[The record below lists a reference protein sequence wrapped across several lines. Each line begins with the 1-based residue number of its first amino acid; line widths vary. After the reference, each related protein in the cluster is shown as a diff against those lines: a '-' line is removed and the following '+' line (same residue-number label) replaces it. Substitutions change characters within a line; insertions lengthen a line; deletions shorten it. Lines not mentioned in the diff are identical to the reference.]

1 VRPASRGE
9 LTVRGRFSRG
19 LRTGAKVV
27 AALVLLALLV
37 ILSIAIWWVRS
48 ALPKIDGHIAVPGV
62 DTAVTIQRD
71 ERGIAHVSA
80 NTETALFFGDGY
92 ACAQDRLWEMDLLR
106 REAQA
111 RLSEVVGPAALPL
124 DRYYATLGL
133 TAAAGRDAATLGPR
147 ELADWGAYAAGVNA
161 YAQSQA
167 PPLEFRLLGYQPPVW
182 TIVDSLSVVK
192 LMEQRLDDEWK
203 TTALR
208 DALARRIGVPAM
220 RALTTD
226 TVPAMEHFIP
236 GYGAHIAGVPSFD
249 VPGADA
255 IALDVP
261 TSAGA
266 NSGADHV
273 QDSGSNNWSISG
285 RRTTTGKPVLSNDTH
300 LSHSVPSTWWIVQMK
315 GAGFDVEGFTI
326 PGVPGVTLGHNERIA
341 FGVTSAYGYAQDIF
355 AERFR
360 NAQSDEYFVGHA
372 WLKAAHRIE
381 SIPVKGKPDE
391 KVDVLVTIHGPVV
404 QRHGSIGYALA
415 WTALRDADHATALR
429 SLDLASDWTQFRA
442 ALSQL
447 IGPNLNFGYADVDG
461 NIGYQ
466 DAGKLPL
473 RAGFDGWLSADG
485 TDPRQAWRG
494 DIPFDRMPHAFDPP
508 AGVLATANN
517 ALTAPGYA
525 PALSPGLYAP
535 PFRIDRIYTLLGQ
548 QAKWTPEDAAAIQS
562 DSFDVP
568 DLRLA
573 RLTATALSRSHD
585 PALQKIAAQLS
596 AWDGHA
602 TIDSRATTFVS
613 AERENLTS
621 MLLQPRL
628 GFEYYAYREQFHPIA
643 AIERALDGDRSMASI
658 GITRESVTAAI
669 PRAAEQTAKAFG
681 IEAGRGLDALPAWG
695 VADAAVYDHPLGE
708 VWPLNAL
715 LNFKPVPQ
723 PGDPYSIFQA
733 KPGFGPSMRLLADSA
748 DWDHSSM
755 VLTLGE
761 SGNWSDAHYGD
772 QLQDWAAN
780 NYRPTPFSDT
790 AVAAATRD
798 TLVLTPK

>member
-1 VRPASRGE
+1 
-9 LTVRGRFSRG
+9 LTARGRFSRA
-19 LRTGAKVV
+19 LRTGAKIV
-27 AALVLLALLV
+27 AALLLLAVLA
-37 ILSIAIWWVRS
+37 ILSVAVWWVRA
-48 ALPKIDGHIAVPGV
+48 ALPKIDGRIAVPGV
-62 DTAVTIQRD
+62 NTEVTIRRD
-71 ERGIAHVSA
+71 ERGIAHVTA
-80 NTETALFFGDGY
+80 NTEAALFFGDGY

-111 RLSEVVGPAALPL
+111 RLSEVVGSAALPL
-124 DRYYATLGL
+124 DRYYVTLGL
-133 TAAAGRDAATLGPR
+133 TAAARRDASTLGAR

-161 YAQSQA
+161 YAQSQS
-167 PPLEFRLLGYQPPVW
+167 PPLEFRVLGYRPPVW

-203 TTALR
+203 TAALR

-220 RALTTD
+220 RGLTTD
-226 TVPAMEHFIP
+226 TVPAMEHYIP
-236 GYGAHIAGVPSFD
+236 GYGGRAVGSRRVDSPDAATVTLGFVPR
-249 VPGADA
+249 VEAEPG
-255 IALDVP
+255 
-261 TSAGA
+261 T
-266 NSGADHV
+266 DHV

-285 RRTTTGKPVLSNDTH
+285 SRTTTGKPVLSNDTH
-300 LSHSVPSTWWIVQMK
+300 LSHSVPSTWWIVQLK

-360 NAQSDEYFVGHA
+360 DAHSDEYRVGHV
-372 WLKAAHRIE
+372 WLKADHRIE

-391 KVDVLVTIHGPVV
+391 KVDVLVTMHGPVV
-404 QRHGSIGYALA
+404 ERRGSTGYALA

-429 SLDLASDWTQFRA
+429 SLDLASNWTQFRA

-466 DAGKLPL
+466 DAGRLPV

-494 DIPFDRMPHAFDPP
+494 DIPFDRMPHALNPP

-525 PALSPGLYAP
+525 PALSTGLYAP
-535 PFRIDRIYTLLGQ
+535 PYRINRIYTMLGQ
-548 QAKWTPEDAAAIQS
+548 QTKWTPEDAAALQL
-562 DSFDVP
+562 DSYDVP

-573 RLTATALSRSHD
+573 RLTATALRDSPD
-585 PALQKIAAQLS
+585 AALRKVAAQLS
-596 AWDGHA
+596 AWDGRA
-602 TIDSRATTFVS
+602 TVDSRAPTFVS

-621 MLLQPRL
+621 MLLRPRL
-628 GFEYYAYREQFHPIA
+628 GIEYEPYREQFHPIA

-658 GITRESVTAAI
+658 GVTRESVMAAI
-669 PRAAEQTAKAFG
+669 PRAAAQTAGALG
-681 IEAGRGLDALPAWG
+681 IDASAGLDALPAWG
-695 VADAAVYDHPLGE
+695 VQDAARFDHPLGE

-723 PGDPYSIFQA
+723 PGDPYSVFQA
-733 KPGFGPSMRLLADSA
+733 KPDFGPSMRLLADSA

-761 SGNWSDAHYGD
+761 SGNWSDAHDGD
-772 QLQDWAAN
+772 QLQDWVSN
-780 NYRPTPFSDT
+780 HYRPTPFSDA

-798 TLVLTPK
+798 TLILTPK

>member
-1 VRPASRGE
+1 
-9 LTVRGRFSRG
+9 LTARGRFSRA
-19 LRTGAKVV
+19 LRTGAKIV
-27 AALVLLALLV
+27 AALVMLAVLA
-37 ILSIAIWWVRS
+37 ILSVAVWWVRA
-48 ALPKIDGHIAVPGV
+48 ALPKIDGRIAVPGV
-62 DTAVTIQRD
+62 DTEVTIRRD

-80 NTETALFFGDGY
+80 STEAALFFGDGY

-133 TAAAGRDAATLGPR
+133 TAAARRDASTLGAR
-147 ELADWGAYAAGVNA
+147 ELADWSAYAAGVNA
-161 YAQSQA
+161 YAQSQS
-167 PPLEFRLLGYQPPVW
+167 PPLEFRLLGYRPPVW
-182 TIVDSLSVVK
+182 TIVDSLTVVK

-203 TTALR
+203 TAALR

-220 RALTTD
+220 RGLTTD
-226 TVPAMEHFIP
+226 TVPAMEHYIP
-236 GYGAHIAGVPSFD
+236 GYGGRPVGSTRVDSPDATTLTLGLVPR
-249 VPGADA
+249 VEAD
-255 IALDVP
+255 P
-261 TSAGA
+261 
-266 NSGADHV
+266 GADHV

-285 RRTTTGKPVLSNDTH
+285 SRTTTGKPVLSNDTH
-300 LSHSVPSTWWIVQMK
+300 LSHSVPSTWWIVQLK

-360 NAQSDEYFVGHA
+360 DAHSDEYRVGHA
-372 WLKAAHRIE
+372 WLKADHRIE

-404 QRHGSIGYALA
+404 ERRGSTGYALA

-429 SLDLASDWTQFRA
+429 SLDLASNWTQFRT

-466 DAGKLPL
+466 DAGRLPV

-494 DIPFDRMPHAFDPP
+494 DIPFDRMPHALNPP

-525 PALSPGLYAP
+525 PALSTGLYAP
-535 PFRIDRIYTLLGQ
+535 PYRINRIYTLLGQ
-548 QAKWTPEDAAAIQS
+548 QTKWTPEDAAALQS
-562 DSFDVP
+562 DSYDVP

-573 RLTATALSRSHD
+573 RLTATALRDSPD
-585 PALQKIAAQLS
+585 AALRKVATQLS

-602 TIDSRATTFVS
+602 TIDSRAPTFVS

-621 MLLQPRL
+621 MLLRPRL
-628 GFEYYAYREQFHPIA
+628 GIEYEPYRGQFHPIV

-658 GITRESVTAAI
+658 GVTRESVTAAI
-669 PRAAEQTAKAFG
+669 PLAAAQTASALG
-681 IEAGRGLDALPAWG
+681 IDASTGLDALPAWG
-695 VADAAVYDHPLGE
+695 VQDAARFDHPLGE

-715 LNFKPVPQ
+715 LNFKPVSQ
-723 PGDPYSIFQA
+723 PGDPYSVFQA
-733 KPGFGPSMRLLADSA
+733 KPDFGPSMRLLADSA

-761 SGNWSDAHYGD
+761 SGNWSDAHDGD
-772 QLQDWAAN
+772 QLQDWVSN
-780 NYRPTPFSDT
+780 HYRPTPFSDA

-798 TLVLTPK
+798 TLILTPK

>member
-1 VRPASRGE
+1 MR
-9 LTVRGRFSRG
+9 TRGRFSRA
-19 LRTGAKVV
+19 LRTGSKIV
-27 AALVLLALLV
+27 AAVVLLVVLA
-37 ILSIAIWWVRS
+37 ILSVAVWWVRS
-48 ALPKIDGHIAVPGV
+48 ALPKIEGRTEVSGV
-62 DTAVTIQRD
+62 DSPVTIRRD

-80 NTETALFFGDGY
+80 STETALFFGNGY

-133 TAAAGRDAATLGPR
+133 TAAARRDASTLGPR
-147 ELADWGAYAAGVNA
+147 ERADWGAYAAGVNA
-161 YAQSQA
+161 YAQSQS

-182 TIVDSLSVVK
+182 TIVDSLSIVK

-203 TTALR
+203 TAALR
-208 DALARRIGVPAM
+208 DALARRIGAPAM
-220 RALTTD
+220 RGLTTD

-236 GYGAHIAGVPSFD
+236 GYGGRVAAAARLDARVSAAVVDGFVPD
-249 VPGADA
+249 ADA
-255 IALDVP
+255 D
-261 TSAGA
+261 T
-266 NSGADHV
+266 GADHV

-285 RRTTTGKPVLSNDTH
+285 RRTSTGKPVLSNDTH
-300 LSHSVPSTWWIVQMK
+300 LSHSVPSTWWIVQLK

-341 FGVTSAYGYAQDIF
+341 FGVTSAYGYAQDLF
-355 AERFR
+355 TEHFR
-360 NAQSDEYFVGHA
+360 DANSDEYHVGRS
-372 WLKAAHRIE
+372 WLKAGHRIE

-391 KVDVLVTIHGPVV
+391 RLDVLVTIHGPVV

-429 SLDLASDWTQFRA
+429 GLDLATNWTQFRA

-466 DAGKLPL
+466 DAGRLPL

-517 ALTAPGYA
+517 ALTAPAYK
-525 PALSPGLYAP
+525 PALSTGLYAP
-535 PFRIDRIYTLLGQ
+535 PYRIDRIYSLLGR
-548 QAKWTPEDAAAIQS
+548 QAKWTPEGAAALQS
-562 DSFDVP
+562 DSYDVP

-573 RLTATALSRSHD
+573 RLTARALGDSPD
-585 PALQKIAAQLS
+585 AALRKVAAQLS
-596 AWDGHA
+596 TWDGRA
-602 TIDSRATTFVS
+602 TIDSRAPTFVS
-613 AERENLTS
+613 VERENLTKT
-621 MLLQPRL
+621 LLQPRL
-628 GFEYYAYREQFHPIA
+628 GVEYEPYRAQFHPIA

-658 GITRESVTAAI
+658 GVTRESVMAAI
-669 PRAAEQTAKAFG
+669 PRAAAQTAKAFG
-681 IEAGRGLDALPAWG
+681 IEAGAGIDALPAWG
-695 VADAAVYDHPLGE
+695 VQDAAHFDHPLGE

-715 LNFKPVPQ
+715 LNFKPVAQ

-733 KPGFGPSMRLLADSA
+733 KPDFGPSMRLLADTA
-748 DWDHSSM
+748 DWDNSSM

-761 SGNWSDAHYGD
+761 SGNWSDAHDGD
-772 QLQDWAAN
+772 QLQDWVSN
-780 NYRPTPFSDT
+780 RYRPTPFTDA

>member
-1 VRPASRGE
+1 
-9 LTVRGRFSRG
+9 LTARGRLSRG

-27 AALVLLALLV
+27 AGLVLLALLV
-37 ILSIAIWWVRS
+37 ILSIATWWVRS
-48 ALPKIDGHIAVPGV
+48 ALPKIDGRVTIPGV
-62 DTAVTIQRD
+62 DTPVTIQRD
-71 ERGIAHVSA
+71 DRGIAHVTASSEA
-80 NTETALFFGDGY
+80 ALFFGDGY

-133 TAAAGRDAATLGPR
+133 TAAASRDASTLGAR

-161 YAQSQA
+161 YAQSQS
-167 PPLEFRLLGYQPPVW
+167 PPLEFRLLGYQPPEW

-208 DALARRIGVPAM
+208 DALARRIGARAM

-226 TVPAMEHFIP
+226 TVPAMEHYVP
-236 GYGAHIAGVPSFD
+236 GYGGRIAGDSRID
-249 VPGADA
+249 ASDADA
-255 IALDVP
+255 IAQQVLPLEAD
-261 TSAGA
+261 
-266 NSGADHV
+266 SGADHV

-300 LSHSVPSTWWIVQMK
+300 LSHSVPSTWWIVQLK

-360 NAQSDEYFVGHA
+360 DAHSDEYRIGHA

-391 KVDVLVTIHGPVV
+391 KVDVLVTVHGPVV
-404 QRHGSIGYALA
+404 ERHGSIGYALA

-429 SLDLASDWTQFRA
+429 SLDLASNWTQFRA

-447 IGPNLNFGYADVDG
+447 VGPNLNFGYADVDG

-473 RAGFDGWLSADG
+473 RVGFDGWLPADG
-485 TDPRQAWRG
+485 TDPRQSWRG
-494 DIPFDRMPHAFDPP
+494 DIPFDRMPHAFNPA

-517 ALTAPGYA
+517 ALTASGYI
-525 PALSPGLYAP
+525 PALSTGLYAP
-535 PFRIDRIYTLLGQ
+535 PYRIDRIYSLLGQ
-548 QAKWTPEDAAAIQS
+548 QAKWAPEDAAAIQS

-573 RLTATALSRSHD
+573 RLTAAALNRSPD
-585 PALQKIAAQLS
+585 PVSQKVAAQLS

-613 AERENLTS
+613 AERENLTR

-628 GFEYYAYREQFHPIA
+628 GIEYDTYRGQFHPIA

-658 GITRESVTAAI
+658 GITQESVTAAI
-669 PRAAEQTAKAFG
+669 PRAAAQTVKALG
-681 IEAGRGLDALPAWG
+681 IEAGSGLDALPAWG
-695 VADAAVYDHPLGE
+695 VADAAEYDHPLGQ

-715 LNFKPVPQ
+715 LNFKPVAQ

-733 KPGFGPSMRLLADSA
+733 KPDFGPSMRLLADSA

-772 QLQDWAAN
+772 QLQDWVAN
-780 NYRPTPFSDT
+780 SYRPTPFSDA

-798 TLVLTPK
+798 TLVLTP

>member
-1 VRPASRGE
+1 LR
-9 LTVRGRFSRG
+9 TRGRFSRA
-19 LRTGAKVV
+19 LRTGAKI
-27 AALVLLALLV
+27 AAAVVLLAVLV
-37 ILSIAIWWVRS
+37 ILSIAVWWVRS
-48 ALPKIDGHIAVPGV
+48 ALPKIDGRVEVPGV
-62 DTAVTIQRD
+62 DGTVTIRRD
-71 ERGIAHVSA
+71 ERGIAHVTA
-80 NTETALFFGDGY
+80 NTETALFFGNGY

-111 RLSEVVGPAALPL
+111 RLSEVVGSAALPL

-133 TAAAGRDAATLGPR
+133 TAAARRDASTLGPR
-147 ELADWGAYAAGVNA
+147 EIADWGAYAAGVNA
-161 YAQSQA
+161 YAQSQS

-220 RALTTD
+220 RGLTTD
-226 TVPAMEHFIP
+226 SVPAMEHYIP
-236 GYGAHIAGVPSFD
+236 GYGRHTGSAKVDA
-249 VPGADA
+249 PGADSM
-255 IALDVP
+255 ALGFVP
-261 TSAGA
+261 VAETDP
-266 NSGADHV
+266 GADHV

-300 LSHSVPSTWWIVQMK
+300 LSHSVPSTWWIVQLK

-341 FGVTSAYGYAQDIF
+341 FGVTSAYGDAQDIF
-355 AERFR
+355 TERFR
-360 NAQSDEYFVGHA
+360 DARSDEYRVGRS
-372 WLKAAHRIE
+372 WLKAEHRVE

-391 KVDVLVTIHGPVV
+391 KIDVLVTVHGPIV
-404 QRHGSIGYALA
+404 QRHGSSGYALA
-415 WTALRDADHATALR
+415 WTALRDADHAIALR
-429 SLDLASDWTQFRA
+429 SLDLASNWTQFRA

-447 IGPNLNFGYADVDG
+447 VGPNLNFGYADADG

-466 DAGKLPL
+466 DAGRLPL

-485 TDPRQAWRG
+485 SDPRQAWRG
-494 DIPFDRMPHAFDPP
+494 DIPFDRMPHAFNPP

-517 ALTAPGYA
+517 ALTLPTYA
-525 PALSPGLYAP
+525 PALSTGLYAP
-535 PFRIDRIYTLLGQ
+535 PYRIDRIYTLLAQ
-548 QAKWTPEDAAAIQS
+548 RPKWAPEDVAALQS
-562 DSFDVP
+562 DSLDIP

-573 RLTATALSRSHD
+573 RLTAALLSRSPD
-585 PALQKIAAQLS
+585 AALRKIADQLS

-602 TIDSRATTFVS
+602 SIDSRAPTFIS
-613 AERENLTS
+613 AERENLTK

-628 GFEYYAYREQFHPIA
+628 GIEYEPYRAQFHPIA
-643 AIERALDGDRSMASI
+643 AIERALDGDRSMVPI
-658 GITRESVTAAI
+658 GITRESVMAAI
-669 PRAAEQTAKAFG
+669 PRAAAQTASAFG
-681 IEAGRGLDALPAWG
+681 VDASSGLDTLPSWG
-695 VADAAVYDHPLGE
+695 VQDAARFDHPLGE
-708 VWPLNAL
+708 VWPLNVL

-723 PGDPYSIFQA
+723 PGDPYSIYQA
-733 KPGFGPSMRLLADSA
+733 KPDFGPSMRLLADSA

-761 SGNWSDAHYGD
+761 SGNWSDAHDGD
-772 QLQDWAAN
+772 QLQDWVSN
-780 NYRPTPFSDT
+780 RYRPTPFTDA

>member
-1 VRPASRGE
+1 M
-9 LTVRGRFSRG
+9 RGRFSRA
-19 LRTGAKVV
+19 LRTGAKIV
-27 AALVLLALLV
+27 AALVLLAVLV
-37 ILSIAIWWVRS
+37 VLSVAVWWVRS
-48 ALPKIDGHIAVPGV
+48 ALPKIDGRIEAPGV
-62 DTAVTIQRD
+62 SGTVTIRRD
-71 ERGIAHVSA
+71 ERGIAHVTADS
-80 NTETALFFGDGY
+80 ETGLFFGNGF

-133 TAAAGRDAATLGPR
+133 TAAARRDASSLGPR
-147 ELADWGAYAAGVNA
+147 ESADWGAYAAGVNA
-161 YAQSQA
+161 YAQSQS
-167 PPLEFRLLGYQPPVW
+167 PPLEFRLLGYQPPAW

-208 DALARRIGVPAM
+208 DALARRIGIAAM
-220 RALTTD
+220 RGLTTD
-226 TVPAMEHFIP
+226 TVPTMERYIP
-236 GYGAHIAGVPSFD
+236 GYGGRVADSLRVDAPGAADVTLRPVPS
-249 VPGADA
+249 ADA
-255 IALDVP
+255 D
-261 TSAGA
+261 
-266 NSGADHV
+266 SGADHV

-300 LSHSVPSTWWIVQMK
+300 LSHSVPSTWWIVQLK

-341 FGVTSAYGYAQDIF
+341 FGVTSAYGYAQDLF

-360 NAQSDEYFVGHA
+360 DATSDEYRVGRT
-372 WLKAAHRIE
+372 WMKAQHRIE
-381 SIPVKGKPDE
+381 SIPVKGKPDV
-391 KVDVLVTIHGPVV
+391 KVDVLVTMHGPVV
-404 QRHGSIGYALA
+404 QRSGATGYALA

-429 SLDLASDWTQFRA
+429 SLDLATNWTQFRA

-447 IGPNLNFGYADVDG
+447 VGPNLNFGYADVDG

-466 DAGKLPL
+466 DAGKLPV

-494 DIPFDRMPHAFDPP
+494 DISFDRMPHALNPP

-517 ALTAPGYA
+517 ELTTPAYA
-525 PALSPGLYAP
+525 PALSTGLYAP
-535 PFRIDRIYTLLGQ
+535 PYRVNRIYTLLGQ
-548 QAKWTPEDAAAIQS
+548 QAKWTPEDAGALQL
-562 DSFDVP
+562 DSLDVP

-573 RLTATALSRSHD
+573 RLTATALSGSPD
-585 PALQKIAAQLS
+585 PAMRKVGAQLS
-596 AWDGHA
+596 AWDGRA
-602 TIDSRATTFVS
+602 TIDSRAPTFVS
-613 AERENLTS
+613 AERENLTRA
-621 MLLQPRL
+621 LLQPRL
-628 GFEYYAYREQFHPIA
+628 GIEFEPYRAQFHPIA

-658 GITRESVTAAI
+658 GVTRESVMAAI
-669 PRAAEQTAKAFG
+669 PRAAAQTARALG
-681 IEAGRGLDALPAWG
+681 IDASTGLDALPAWG
-695 VADAAVYDHPLGE
+695 VQDAARFDHPLGE

-723 PGDPYSIFQA
+723 PGDPYTVFQA
-733 KPGFGPSMRLLADSA
+733 KPDFGPSMRLLADSA

-761 SGNWSDAHYGD
+761 SGNWSDEHDGD
-772 QLQDWAAN
+772 QLQDWVTDR
-780 NYRPTPFSDT
+780 YRPTPFTDA

-798 TLVLTPK
+798 TLVLVP